1 MLDAFSLKKNAAY
14 CSMSPTLTNFTFYN
28 PSGKKSASICIY
40 CNTPE
45 GVLISDRVHPFSK
58 YSLSFKLN
66 ANTLS
71 LHEGRNHSSYTNCSL
86 SKVVPVSLSGKDA
99 QRGILTITL

>member
-1 MLDAFSLKKNAAY
+1 
-14 CSMSPTLTNFTFYN
+14 MSPTLTNFKFYN

-45 GVLISDRVHPFSK
+45 KVLISDRVHPFSK